1 MKKIML
7 KLFDYDNHVTH
18 TGVNLCNP
26 EISKVTIRVITGDE
40 IALVDYTNGARS
52 VYDSS
57 DCRKYDFFDNEY
69 VILDREDGID
79 MIDEFI
85 GRKNSYD
92 TDYCY

>member
-7 KLFDYDNHVTH
+7 KLFDYDSHITH
-18 TGVNLCNP
+18 TGVNLCDPN
-26 EISKVTIRVITGDE
+26 IMKVTIRVITGDE

-57 DCRKYDFFDNEY
+57 DCRGYDFFDAEH
-69 VILDREDGID
+69 VILDREKGID
-79 MIDEFI
+79 LIDKFI

-92 TDYCY
+92 TDNFY